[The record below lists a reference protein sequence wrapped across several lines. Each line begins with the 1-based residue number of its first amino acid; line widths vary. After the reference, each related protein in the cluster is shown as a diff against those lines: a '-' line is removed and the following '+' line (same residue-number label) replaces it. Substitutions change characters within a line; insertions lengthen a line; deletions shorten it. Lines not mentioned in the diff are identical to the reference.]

1 MGLSNESAYSN
12 HLVRISWF
20 QVSLLLCGV
29 LSWMILSLRAGFV
42 FMVTGVVSVLF
53 WHLHRW
59 LIVRVLTPHIRW
71 RLVFGFLIIVK
82 LALIAMILRGI
93 INYFPT
99 EVVPFVTGI
108 MLFSAPILIEAIYL
122 IFRSGFDVN
131 C

>member
-1 MGLSNESAYSN
+1 MGPSNEDARSI
-12 HLVRISWF
+12 HIVRISWF
-20 QVSLLLCGV
+20 QIGLLFVGILI
-29 LSWMILSLRAGFV
+29 WMVNSLRAGFA
-42 FMVTGVVSVLF
+42 FMATGVASVLF

-59 LIVRVLTPHIRW
+59 LVLRVLNPHIRW

-82 LALIAMILRGI
+82 LALLASVLRGI

-122 IFRSGFDVN
+122 IFQSRFDVN